1 MVVDAGELKV
11 SVAKPAAWARRLTIT
26 VPADWIA
33 RERQGATERLARR
46 VRLPGFRK
54 GKVPAHVI
62 EKRFGRAI
70 DADTLEKVVN
80 DAYREAVR
88 REGLD
93 PITDAAVGDV
103 NYSAGTDLTFNVDV
117 EVRPEIELNRLGG
130 FRVPRPVPVVEDGH
144 VDEMLERVRDQ
155 QAVLKPLAADVAPET
170 GDVVAVEIAEIGE
183 DGVVGASHDRQITLG
198 QGEVVPSIEEAI
210 LTLRPG
216 QDGEFTVDLSAGRSD
231 APATPEPHRL
241 RVKLLDAA
249 RPDRPPLD
257 DDLARTA
264 GDFETIE
271 DLRARIREDLQREAE
286 RDAERTV
293 RANLIQNVIDA
304 NPFEV
309 PESMVE
315 NYLDRLIQA
324 PEGVDQAQDNQLRAS
339 ARPIAE
345 RALQRMLVVNRV
357 AELESLRA
365 TPDEVNAR
373 LALIA
378 ERIERPEAQVRAQ
391 LRDGG
396 RLQEI
401 EAEITENKV
410 VEYLKSLSTIE

>member
-130 FRVPRPVPVVEDGH
+130 FRVPRDRKSVV
-144 VDEMLERVRDQ
+144 
-155 QAVLKPLAADVAPET
+155 
-170 GDVVAVEIAEIGE
+170 
-183 DGVVGASHDRQITLG
+183 
-198 QGEVVPSIEEAI
+198 
-210 LTLRPG
+210 
-216 QDGEFTVDLSAGRSD
+216 
-231 APATPEPHRL
+231 
-241 RVKLLDAA
+241 
-249 RPDRPPLD
+249 
-257 DDLARTA
+257 
-264 GDFETIE
+264 
-271 DLRARIREDLQREAE
+271 
-286 RDAERTV
+286 
-293 RANLIQNVIDA
+293 
-304 NPFEV
+304 
-309 PESMVE
+309 
-315 NYLDRLIQA
+315 
-324 PEGVDQAQDNQLRAS
+324 
-339 ARPIAE
+339 
-345 RALQRMLVVNRV
+345 
-357 AELESLRA
+357 
-365 TPDEVNAR
+365 
-373 LALIA
+373 
-378 ERIERPEAQVRAQ
+378 
-391 LRDGG
+391 
-396 RLQEI
+396 
-401 EAEITENKV
+401 
-410 VEYLKSLSTIE
+410 